1 METTHPCT
9 KTKGSLIVNQDK
21 AKIGKKG
28 VAIVLVLMI
37 ILISSLMIGMVL
49 YFSGKGT
56 EISLIDKKYKT
67 AKDAS
72 YGAVDF
78 FLKDFIPTSIS
89 IATATPSSSIISSL
103 NSLNLTTSTAIS
115 KIATDTCFSS
125 KLLSSTSSWHGTCSA
140 SSDIKTSGDIKFS
153 LKAESSTPFDVYIRI
168 TDTIQ
173 GNSNT
178 GGVMLEGTGVAESS
192 SGIITP
198 QHFPYTYSID
208 VQGERQLSPSER
220 VQFEVL
226 YAY

>member
-1 METTHPCT
+1 METAYPCI
-9 KTKGSLIVNQDK
+9 KTKGTVSMNLYEWKKN
-21 AKIGKKG
+21 KKG

-37 ILISSLMIGMVL
+37 ILISSLMLGIVL
-49 YFSGKGT
+49 YFLGKGT

-72 YGAVDF
+72 YGAVEF
-78 FLKDFIPTSIS
+78 FMKDFIPNALS
-89 IATATPSSSIISSL
+89 IATATPSSSITSALS
-103 NSLNLTTSTAIS
+103 SLNLTTNTAIT

-125 KLLSSTSSWHGTCSA
+125 KLLSYTTSWDGTCST
-140 SSDIKTSGDIKFS
+140 SSDIKVSADIKFS
-153 LKAESSTPFDVYIRI
+153 LKAESSTPFDVYVKI

-173 GNSNT
+173 GNTNT

-192 SGIITP
+192 SGVITP

-208 VQGERQLSPSER
+208 VQGERQLNPNER
-220 VQFEVL
+220 VQLEVL

>member
-9 KTKGSLIVNQDK
+9 KTKGFLIVNQDK

-103 NSLNLTTSTAIS
+103 NSLNLTTST
-115 KIATDTCFSS
+115 
-125 KLLSSTSSWHGTCSA
+125 L
-140 SSDIKTSGDIKFS
+140 
-153 LKAESSTPFDVYIRI
+153 
-168 TDTIQ
+168 
-173 GNSNT
+173 
-178 GGVMLEGTGVAESS
+178 
-192 SGIITP
+192 
-198 QHFPYTYSID
+198 
-208 VQGERQLSPSER
+208 
-220 VQFEVL
+220 
-226 YAY
+226 